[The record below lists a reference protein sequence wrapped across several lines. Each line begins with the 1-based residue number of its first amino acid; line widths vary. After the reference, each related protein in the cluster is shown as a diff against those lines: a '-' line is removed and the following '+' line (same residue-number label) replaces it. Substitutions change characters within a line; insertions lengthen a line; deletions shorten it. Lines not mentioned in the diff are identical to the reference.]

1 MVEGKITRMEKLSLK
16 DAYEF
21 QNWGQYENP
30 LLRDYNFIEDKNFL
44 IKNWYQEKTK
54 NRYNEYWTI
63 FANQKPVGFISFKK
77 INKIFSSAVLGL
89 AIGAKYN
96 NLGYGQDALKTMA
109 DYYFKERGLKKI
121 TLKVAAYNKKAIH
134 IYEKIGFKK
143 VSKGLMFLE
152 KDLYQYGQGQ
162 GFVKIL
168 GKKLMLYI
176 VMKLEG

>member
-63 FANQKPVGFISFKK
+63 FANQKPVGFISFK
-77 INKIFSSAVLGL
+77 
-89 AIGAKYN
+89 
-96 NLGYGQDALKTMA
+96 
-109 DYYFKERGLKKI
+109 
-121 TLKVAAYNKKAIH
+121 
-134 IYEKIGFKK
+134 
-143 VSKGLMFLE
+143 
-152 KDLYQYGQGQ
+152 
-162 GFVKIL
+162 
-168 GKKLMLYI
+168 
-176 VMKLEG
+176 